1 MQHLPTAASYS
12 LRSCLFVQCFWL
24 SVYTIHGPCIV
35 NVSFSVPVDVVA
47 VLCVRV
53 SVCLDNCILCVLL
66 PACLQR
72 IPICMLKR
80 WSGICPRGVLTEG
93 CTVSEELLSRPCV
106 HRCMAFLLM
115 GFTGC
120 GCRWQAATPTWWH
133 YDMKSSHCHHRRC
146 KS

>member
-47 VLCVRV
+47 VLCMRV

-80 WSGICPRGVLTEG
+80 
-93 CTVSEELLSRPCV
+93 
-106 HRCMAFLLM
+106 
-115 GFTGC
+115 
-120 GCRWQAATPTWWH
+120 
-133 YDMKSSHCHHRRC
+133 
-146 KS
+146 